1 MRGLRGR
8 PALAHFHA
16 LLIPN
21 ATSVHTFGMAAP
33 ITVAW
38 LDDELRVLEVRRLR
52 PRRITLPRRR
62 ASHLMEC
69 AEDADL
75 RRGDHLRV
83 VASDQEGGR
92 RPGAIL

>member
-8 PALAHFHA
+8 PALAPHHA

-21 ATSVHTFGMAAP
+21 ATSVHTFGMDAP

-38 LDDELRVLEVRRLR
+38 LDDALRVLEIRHL
-52 PRRITLPRRR
+52 PPSRITLPRRR
-62 ASHLMEC
+62 ARHVLEC
-69 AEDADL
+69 AEHAEL
-75 RRGDHLRV
+75 RPGDRLRL
-83 VASDQEGGR
+83 VASHREGGP